1 MVDLS
6 VKIGDITLQNP
17 VQPASGAFSWEYNDV
32 IDLNRLGALVAKT
45 ICREPRLGNPTPR
58 MAETEAGII
67 QSIGLPGKGIEYFLD
82 HIVPEY
88 AKFKPPLVVSVNS
101 ETIEDFAALAEE
113 LSVPDVDV
121 IEANISCPTRNQTG
135 GNFAMHEDYTRD
147 CISAIRAKTKKPLWV
162 KLSPNAG
169 DIVSIGKAAEAAGA
183 DCLVIANTFL
193 SLKIRTDNFRPAL
206 GNKFGGLVSPALKPI
221 VLRMVY
227 QVAKAVKIPIIGIG
241 GVTKAE
247 DVVEYM
253 LAGASAVGIGYAG
266 FRNPT
271 ALITDHRRPRS
282 LVRRTRH
289 QEGHRTDRRGERR
302 RHGDGYSRR
311 RISGRLSRRHADPL
325 WRAHSSNWSPTRSR
339 ITRPDG
345 SIKPRRP
352 TVTLWLFLRVMP
364 PSPTISAWS
373 PRRRATIVRPSA
385 ISTLRSRPSRNT
397 RRRITTAPSRCRRSA
412 NRGTPS
418 QSFERVCAI
427 EPGHYDAHRALGF
440 LWLAEGDRG
449 RALDHFARTYEL
461 RRGEDRTGIAAKCL
475 TEATRTSC
483 CMTRS
488 SFVFWRSAAATVSAS
503 RRWRGTTSRWRKT
516 FRKKPCRFPTNSS
529 TRSARTTT
537 PRSIFAAHRS
547 LRVRPSAS
555 GRTTTP

>member
-88 AKFKPPLVVSVNS
+88 AKFKPPLVVSVNA

-147 CISAIRAKTKKPLWV
+147 CITAIRAKTKKPLWV

-271 ALITDHRRPRS
+271 ALITIIDDLEAWCDERGIKKVTELIGAVKDDDMEKDHA
-282 LVRRTRH
+282 
-289 QEGHRTDRRGERR
+289 G
-302 RHGDGYSRR
+302 R
-311 RISGRLSRRHADPL
+311 RIGRASEPPHADRHMASEFDQLVAEAIAHHKAGRLDQAETAYRDAL
-325 WRAHSSNWSPTRSR
+325 ALLRAIPPSR
-339 ITRPDG
+339 I
-345 SIKPRRP
+345 
-352 TVTLWLFLRVMP
+352 
-364 PSPTISAWS
+364 ISAWS
-373 PRRRATIVRPSA
+373 PQPRAGIAPPSA
-385 ISTLRSRPSRNT
+385 ISTPPSRPSRSM
-397 RRRITTAPSRCRRSA
+397 RQRITTAPRRFRRSA
-412 NRGTPS
+412 NQGMPFRAS
-418 QSFERVCAI
+418 SACA
-427 EPGHYDAHRALGF
+427 
-440 LWLAEGDRG
+440 
-449 RALDHFARTYEL
+449 
-461 RRGEDRTGIAAKCL
+461 
-475 TEATRTSC
+475 
-483 CMTRS
+483 RS
-488 SFVFWRSAAATVSAS
+488 SQ
-503 RRWRGTTSRWRKT
+503 GTTTLIARSDFCGLRKATGAVRSIISRA
-516 FRKKPCRFPTNSS
+516 PTNSDE
-529 TRSARTTT
+529 ARIE
-537 PRSIFAAHRS
+537 PA
-547 LRVRPSAS
+547 LRPGA
-555 GRTTTP
+555 

>member
-17 VQPASGAFSWEYNDV
+17 IQPASGAFSWEYNDV

-67 QSIGLPGKGIEYFLD
+67 QSIGLPGKGIEYFVD

-147 CISAIRAKTKKPLWV
+147 CIRAIRAKTKKPLWV

-169 DIVSIGKAAEAAGA
+169 DIVSIARAAEAAGA

-227 QVAKAVKIPIIGIG
+227 QVAKQVKIPIIGIG
-241 GVTKAE
+241 GIATID
-247 DVVEYM
+247 DVMEFFV
-253 LAGASAVGIGYAG
+253 AGASAVQLGTVNFYNPRASMEVLDALPAALETAG
-266 FRNPT
+266 VNRVADLVGTLST
-271 ALITDHRRPRS
+271 AS
-282 LVRRTRH
+282 
-289 QEGHRTDRRGERR
+289 
-302 RHGDGYSRR
+302 
-311 RISGRLSRRHADPL
+311 
-325 WRAHSSNWSPTRSR
+325 
-339 ITRPDG
+339 
-345 SIKPRRP
+345 K
-352 TVTLWLFLRVMP
+352 
-364 PSPTISAWS
+364 
-373 PRRRATIVRPSA
+373 
-385 ISTLRSRPSRNT
+385 
-397 RRRITTAPSRCRRSA
+397 
-412 NRGTPS
+412 
-418 QSFERVCAI
+418 
-427 EPGHYDAHRALGF
+427 
-440 LWLAEGDRG
+440 
-449 RALDHFARTYEL
+449 
-461 RRGEDRTGIAAKCL
+461 
-475 TEATRTSC
+475 
-483 CMTRS
+483 
-488 SFVFWRSAAATVSAS
+488 
-503 RRWRGTTSRWRKT
+503 
-516 FRKKPCRFPTNSS
+516 
-529 TRSARTTT
+529 
-537 PRSIFAAHRS
+537 
-547 LRVRPSAS
+547 
-555 GRTTTP
+555 